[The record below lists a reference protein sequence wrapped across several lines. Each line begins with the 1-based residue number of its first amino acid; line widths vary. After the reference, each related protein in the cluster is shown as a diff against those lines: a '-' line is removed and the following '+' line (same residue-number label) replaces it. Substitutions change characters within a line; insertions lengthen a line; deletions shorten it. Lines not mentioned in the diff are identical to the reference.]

1 MQNGKSRIKRVAS
14 AIIAGVMALQTVAP
28 VISYAD
34 DTASSVATTDDSD
47 AIANVD
53 PERRYKSMQQQVKNR
68 AMPHHQGPHKQTKIR
83 RKPKPIPTLRMRL
96 PMSIPMPIQPMKL
109 RLLKK
114 TLPSRMNLLRKQQIL
129 RLLEL

>member
-47 AIANVD
+47 AIA
-53 PERRYKSMQQQVKNR
+53 RRYKSMQQQVKNR
-68 AMPHHQGPHKQTKIR
+68 VRLHHQGPHKQTKIR

-114 TLPSRMNLLRKQQIL
+114 TLHSRMNLLRKQQMQH
-129 RLLEL
+129 LLEL